1 MHRGNYMNVKTNRKF
16 NIGGAFASLMFVFA
30 SLILFVAT
38 SLLSASP
45 AFASES
51 ESSGI
56 AAIMPEP
63 VEFIPMLIAFIILC
77 IILGKFG
84 WPMFE
89 GMLEKRENSI
99 REALE
104 KSEQAK
110 IEAEETLEEYKKQ
123 LESARAEAQ
132 EIVANA
138 RSNAEALEAD
148 LKAKA
153 EASAEEIIAKAKQT
167 IEAEKKAAVEELQAS
182 VADISIDVASKIIAN
197 DLNDDEHRKIIENYI
212 KEAGSFNG

>member
-1 MHRGNYMNVKTNRKF
+1 MNVKTNDKF
-16 NIGGAFASLMFVFA
+16 SIGGAFVSLMFVFA
-30 SLILFVAT
+30 SLILFVLS
-38 SLLSASP
+38 SLFSALP

-51 ESSGI
+51 ESAGI
-56 AAIMPEP
+56 SAIIPEP
-63 VEFIPMLIAFIILC
+63 VEFIPMLVAFIILC

-89 GMLEKRENSI
+89 AMLEKRENSI
-99 REALE
+99 REALQ
-104 KSEQAK
+104 KSEEAK
-110 IEAEETLEEYKKQ
+110 VEAEKTLDEYKKQ

-138 RSNAEALEAD
+138 RANAEAIEAD

-153 EASAEEIIAKAKQT
+153 EASAEEIVAKAKVS
-167 IEAEKKAAVEELQAS
+167 IEAERKAAVEELQAS
-182 VADISIDVASKIIAN
+182 VADISIDVASKLIAN